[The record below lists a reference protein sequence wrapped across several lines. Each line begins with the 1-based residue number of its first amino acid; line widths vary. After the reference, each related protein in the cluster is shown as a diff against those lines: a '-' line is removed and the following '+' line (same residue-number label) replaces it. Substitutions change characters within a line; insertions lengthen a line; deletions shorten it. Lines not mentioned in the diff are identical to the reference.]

1 MAVTTRKIV
10 IVFATAV
17 FTFIAL
23 PSQRR
28 RPARTHR
35 TDQFDGPQIGT
46 EGVDVNL
53 PPVPEQL
60 PYAVCGS

>member
-1 MAVTTRKIV
+1 MAVAAGEV
-10 IVFATAV
+10 VVVFATAV

-35 TDQFDGPQIGT
+35 TDQLDGPQIGT
-46 EGVDVNL
+46 EGVNVDL

-60 PYAVCGS
+60 PYAVWGS